1 MRVKNFDFRKEVL
14 EKVLLFKFKE
24 IKKERKKEN
33 QFHLFEVGEGG
44 IGAQVIVEHN
54 ELLPDTQSQDMLIFF
69 ILNRYML
76 VFHQVF
82 YLISQQMV
90 LVLLMM
96 KKVMRR

>member
-1 MRVKNFDFRKEVL
+1 MRVKNFDFMKEVL

-24 IKKERKKEN
+24 IKKEN

-96 KKVMRR
+96 KKVMRS